1 MIRIKGFVLVAFAA
15 SVLGVGQG
23 FAAPADTS
31 GTLYGL
37 ITPPSALEI
46 GCQGPCACP
55 LLTRPT
61 YGSFQLIK
69 TGVDPLYTYYAV
81 ERYIASFNNGP
92 GAVSIIGS
100 GLYKIGGE
108 FALVQELTLDLEIEG
123 NPPVHFDSGIQPVR
137 VPFPEIS
144 ITSAV
149 HGFYCYDTLN
159 IVEAKPAY
167 PAGVTPSAK
176 IGLQA
181 VRPNPSRGRTTIAF
195 MLDHPGPVDL
205 SVVDAAGRRVR
216 ALATAQFVGSGQ
228 QTVTWEGRDDDGRM
242 APAGVYWVRLRW
254 SGGADS
260 RRFIKLD

>member
-1 MIRIKGFVLVAFAA
+1 MDRGRRLHLYGHAGALPPAGESRGRDGDRSRPGRLCARGVRGNALGQRERRRAQGRQLGEHRARSRRADLDRRLFMIRIKGFVLVAFAA

-81 ERYIASFNNGP
+81 ERF
-92 GAVSIIGS
+92 IGS

-123 NPPVHFDSGIQPVR
+123 NPPQHFDSGIQPVR

-159 IVEAKPAY
+159 IVDAKHAY
-167 PAGVTPSAK
+167 PAGVPPSAR
-176 IGLQA
+176 IGLQT
-181 VRPNPSRGRTTIAF
+181 VSPNPS
-195 MLDHPGPVDL
+195 
-205 SVVDAAGRRVR
+205 
-216 ALATAQFVGSGQ
+216 
-228 QTVTWEGRDDDGRM
+228 
-242 APAGVYWVRLRW
+242 
-254 SGGADS
+254 
-260 RRFIKLD
+260 